1 MKKLISISIMSIIII
16 SACNVS
22 DKTAEVNP
30 LLSKFDTKF
39 NVPPFD
45 KIQTEHYLPAF
56 EEAIKQH
63 DAEIEAIVNNTEK
76 SAFENTVA
84 AIDRSGILL
93 SEVSNIFHNM
103 NSANTNKEIQKIAKE
118 VSPMLSKHN
127 DNIKLNEKLFE
138 KVKAVYD
145 GGNSDLN
152 TEQNTLLEKTYKNF
166 VRGGANLADDKKER
180 FREINKRLSELTL
193 QFGENILNETNE
205 FKMWIENKDDLA
217 GLSPSICE
225 AAAMAASDEGEE
237 GKWLFT
243 IHKPSLIPFLQYSE
257 KRELREKMF
266 KAYINQGNNNDKNDN
281 KAIVNEIANLR
292 LERALMLGYDNHAD
306 FILEDNMAKTP
317 ETIYNNL
324 GKIWN
329 YALETAKEETAELQ
343 KLIDNEGGN
352 FKLKPWDWWYYA
364 EKVKKAKYDLDEN
377 ELRPYFKLE
386 NVRQG
391 AFDVATNLYGIKF
404 TELPDMPIY
413 HEDVHVYEVT
423 EADGSHIGILYM
435 DFFPRASKRGGAW
448 MTSFRKQAKVD
459 GKNVTPVIQTVMN
472 FSKPTADKP
481 ALISFEET
489 TTLFHEF
496 GHALHGLLSK
506 CTYRYTSG
514 TSVPRDF
521 VELPS
526 QIMENWAAEPE
537 VMKEYAKHYET
548 GKAIPQELM
557 DKLGKSGH
565 FNQGFVTLEYL
576 SASFLDLDWHTIE
589 ENKDYDVLDFEKQSM
604 EKMGMIPEI
613 VVRYRS
619 PYFRHIFA
627 GGYSAGYY
635 SYIWAAIL
643 DADAFQAFK
652 ETSLFDQETAT
663 AFRKNI
669 LEKGGTDDPMEM
681 YISFRGEEPGI
692 DALLK
697 RKGFVK

>member
-1 MKKLISISIMSIIII
+1 MSIIII

>member
-1 MKKLISISIMSIIII
+1 MSIILI

-22 DKTAEVNP
+22 DKATGDNP
-30 LLSKFDTKF
+30 LLTKFDTKF
-39 NVPPFD
+39 NVPPLD
-45 KIQTEHYLPAF
+45 KIKTEHYLPAF

-63 DAEIEAIVNNTEK
+63 DAEIETIVNNTEK
-76 SAFENTVA
+76 PTFENTVA
-84 AIDRSGILL
+84 TIDRSGILL
-93 SEVSNIFHNM
+93 SEISNIFHNM
-103 NSANTNKEIQKIAKE
+103 NSANTNKEIQKTAKE
-118 VSPMLSKHN
+118 VSPILSKHN
-127 DNIKLNEKLFE
+127 DNIKLNEKLFAKIKLVFE
-138 KVKAVYD
+138 VD
-145 GGNSDLN
+145 NSGLN

-166 VRGGANLADDKKER
+166 VRGGANLAEDKKER
-180 FREINKRLSELTL
+180 FREINERLSELTL
-193 QFGENILNETNE
+193 QFGENILTETNE
-205 FKMWIENKDDLA
+205 FKMWIENEGDLA
-217 GLSPSICE
+217 GLPASICE
-225 AAAMAASDEGEE
+225 AAAIAASDEGEE
-237 GKWLFT
+237 DKWLFT

-266 KAYINQGNNNDKNDN
+266 KVYINQGNNDDKNDN

-292 LERALMLGYDNHAD
+292 LERARTLGYDNHAD

-317 ETIYNNL
+317 EIIYNKL
-324 GKIWN
+324 GKIWDF
-329 YALETAKEETAELQ
+329 ALETAKEETAELQ
-343 KLIDNEGGN
+343 KLIDNEGGD

-448 MTSFRKQAKVD
+448 MTNFRKQYKID
-459 GKNVTPVIQTVMN
+459 GENVAPVIQTVMN

-481 ALISFEET
+481 ALISFEEA

-496 GHALHGLLSK
+496 GHALHGLLSN

-514 TSVPRDF
+514 TSTPRDF

-526 QIMENWAAEPE
+526 QIMENWAAEPA
-537 VMKEYAKHYET
+537 VLKEYAKHYKT
-548 GKAIPQELM
+548 GEAIPQELI
-557 DKLGKSGH
+557 DKLEKSGH
-565 FNQGFVTLEYL
+565 FNQGFETLEYL

-604 EKMGMIPEI
+604 EKMGMIPEV

-619 PYFRHIFA
+619 SYFRHIFA

-643 DADAFQAFK
+643 DADAFEAFK
-652 ETSLFDQETAT
+652 ENGLFDQETAT

-681 YISFRGEEPGI
+681 YIRFRGEEPGI
-692 DALLK
+692 NALLK